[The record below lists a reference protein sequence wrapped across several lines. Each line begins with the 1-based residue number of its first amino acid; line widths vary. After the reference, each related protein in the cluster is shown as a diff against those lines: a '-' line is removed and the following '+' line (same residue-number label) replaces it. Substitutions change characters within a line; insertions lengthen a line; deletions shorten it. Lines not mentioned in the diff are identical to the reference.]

1 MEATAPAR
9 PRIEGDRE
17 QQIYRATLDLLV
29 VTGYDKLTL
38 DAVAARARASK
49 ATLYRRWSSK
59 CELVVDAVKGLE
71 STFPAPP
78 DTGTLRGDLHELAR
92 CKGLL
97 EPERADV
104 LCSLATAMYRDGEL
118 HDRLSALFM
127 DPRHDHLR
135 LLLERARGRGEIRPD
150 LHLELLCQVVPAMV
164 LFQLNFVTPGEMSP
178 GFALDVIDQI
188 LLPAVQAPRAE
199 APPAT

>member
-29 VTGYDKLTL
+29 ETGYDKLTL

-59 CELVVDAVKGLE
+59 CELVVDAVKGLH
-71 STFPAPP
+71 STLAEPP

-104 LCSLATAMYRDGEL
+104 LCGLSTAMYRDGEL

-135 LLLERARGRGEIRPD
+135 GLLERARDRGEVRPD
-150 LHLELLCQVVPAMV
+150 LDLELLSQVIPAMI
-164 LFQLNFVTPGEMSP
+164 LFQLNFRTPGEMP
-178 GFALDVIDQI
+178 PDFALHVIDQI
-188 LLPAVQAPRAE
+188 LLPAVQVPRAE
-199 APPAT
+199 APPGG